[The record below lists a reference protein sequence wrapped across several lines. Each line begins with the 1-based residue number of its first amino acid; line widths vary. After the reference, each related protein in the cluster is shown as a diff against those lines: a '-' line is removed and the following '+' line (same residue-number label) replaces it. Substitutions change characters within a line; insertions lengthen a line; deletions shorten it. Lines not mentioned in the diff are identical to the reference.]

1 MQFKIPTSKDEMYEV
16 LQDIFYYYRIKR
28 AEMEEI
34 DLAPLVLDKME
45 YTPLSTEQ
53 IKSMAESLVLPENQ
67 KARYDAKQK
76 ISLAI
81 SNMVG
86 ERESVE
92 LSNQKILDDIT
103 ALYQAQIDKI
113 NKEAIDRG
121 VQNST
126 IVVQEI
132 SNVESIMNGKLTIA
146 TQEGQEKLA
155 LIDGEIAS
163 LRESLNNVDAFYDQ
177 LYIDSV
183 SAKIIELT
191 SADKDKQDEV
201 FKYNNNLMEK
211 ELKYS
216 NEIIR
221 RKADLRLKYQ
231 EVQVEF
237 YSKDQLIEMGYYAK
251 VVECIRGYY
260 DTLNAVTAYQDIKA
274 EKKLMIYLED
284 YYQSVLYLYSVLANE

>member
-1 MQFKIPTSKDEMYEV
+1 MQFKTPTSREEMYEV

-28 AEMEEI
+28 AEMEEL

-45 YTPLSTEQ
+45 YTPLTAEQ
-53 IKSMAESLVLPENQ
+53 IKSKAENLVLPENE

-76 ISLAI
+76 ITLAI

-86 ERESVE
+86 ERESIA
-92 LSNQKILDDIT
+92 LSNQKVLDEIK
-103 ALYQAQIDKI
+103 AFYQAQIEKI

-121 VQNST
+121 VENST

-132 SNVESIMNGKLTIA
+132 TNVESVMNNKLTVA

-163 LRESLNNVDAFYDQ
+163 LRESLSSVDAFYDK
-177 LYIDSV
+177 LYTDSV
-183 SAKIIELT
+183 SAKIIDLT
-191 SADKDKQDEV
+191 SADEEKQTEA
-201 FKYNNNLMEK
+201 FKYNNNVSEK

-216 NEIIR
+216 NDIIK

-231 EVQVEF
+231 EVQAEF

-260 DTLNAVTAYQDIKA
+260 DTLDPVTAYQDIKA
-274 EKKLMIYLED
+274 EKKLMIYLEE
-284 YYQSVLYLYSVLANE
+284 YYQSVLYLYSIIANE